1 MKFLKHIALGLFLA
15 ASTLGVSSVS
25 MAVTLDEDGRA
36 VYSPS
41 VAMDMVVAKIK
52 EAETAITEKQDNKA
66 IAKIIQKAKN
76 LSKEINANDK
86 VDVLRQ
92 RATSNLTK
100 AKGLAKRGK
109 LEESKKL
116 LEEAI
121 HKFEGLK
128 AHI

>member
-1 MKFLKHIALGLFLA
+1 MKILKHIALGLFLA
-15 ASTLGVSSVS
+15 ASTVGVSSVS

-36 VYSPS
+36 VFSP
-41 VAMDMVVAKIK
+41 AEAIDNVVVKIK
-52 EAETAITEKQDNKA
+52 EAEAAIVAKEDGKA
-66 IAKIIQKAKN
+66 IAKIIQKAKS
-76 LSKEINANDK
+76 LGKEINANDK

-100 AKGLAKRGK
+100 AKALAKKGK
-109 LEESKKL
+109 LDESKEL

-121 HKFEGLK
+121 QKFGELK

>member
-1 MKFLKHIALGLFLA
+1 MKILKHIALGLFLA
-15 ASTLGVSSVS
+15 TSTIGVSSVS

-36 VYSPS
+36 VFSP
-41 VAMDMVVAKIK
+41 AEAIDNVVVKIK
-52 EAETAITEKQDNKA
+52 EAEAAIAEKKDGKA
-66 IAKIIQKAKN
+66 IAKIIQKAKS
-76 LSKEINANDK
+76 LGKEINANDK

-100 AKGLAKRGK
+100 AKSLAKKGK
-109 LEESKKL
+109 LEESKEL

-121 HKFEGLK
+121 KKFGDLK